1 MSSSVRNNLYQQL
14 FFTNRLYLG
23 LGVNILL
30 FIIAFFV
37 PGLLNIAILAL
48 GILLALLLLDMIL
61 LVMRP
66 VSILEAR
73 RVASARFSNGDENEV
88 LITCT
93 NRYPFPVLVT
103 VVDELPF
110 QFQDRNFS
118 LQAKITAGA
127 EHVFRYVVRPVERGE
142 YKFGYTNVF
151 MQSALG
157 IVNRRL
163 IFDTEQTVN
172 VYPSFQQLR
181 HHSLYSYMNRL
192 NETGEH
198 KRRVIG
204 HSMEFDHI
212 KPYTKGDD
220 VRMLNWKA
228 TARSGNLM
236 VNNYVEEKSQQVYC
250 VIDKGRTMKMPFE
263 GMTLLDYAINAS
275 LVFSNVA
282 LNKGDKAGLVAF
294 TEQAVEVLPA
304 SNKKVQLNKIL
315 ESLYAQET
323 KWQESDYE
331 ALSVQLRSHLSQRSL
346 LILFTNFESMS
357 SLHRQLPFL
366 RRLAKYHL
374 VLVVFFENT
383 ELKKVTEQEAQD
395 VEGIYKQTIAQKFA
409 YDKKL
414 IVKELAK
421 YGIMSLLST
430 PEQLTLNV
438 VNKYLE
444 LKARTLI

>member
-30 FIIAFFV
+30 FIIAFFA
-37 PGLLNIAILAL
+37 PGLLNIAILAF
-48 GILLALLLLDMIL
+48 GVLLALLLLDMIL

-66 VSILEAR
+66 VSILEAK

-88 LITCT
+88 LITCI

-118 LQAKITAGA
+118 LQAKIAAGA
-127 EHVFRYVVRPVERGE
+127 EHVFRYVVRPVERGA

-294 TEQAVEVLPA
+294 TEQAVEVLPS

-383 ELKKVTEQEAQD
+383 ELKKVTELEAQD

>member
-1 MSSSVRNNLYQQL
+1 MASIVKKNLYQQL
-14 FFTNRLYLG
+14 FFSNRLYLG
-23 LGVNILL
+23 LGINILL

-37 PGLLNIAILAL
+37 PVLYNIALMTF
-48 GILLALLLLDMIL
+48 GVLLVLVALDMIL
-61 LVMRP
+61 LVLRP
-66 VSILEAR
+66 ANILEAAR
-73 RVASARFSNGDENEV
+73 TASPRFSNGDDNEV
-88 LITCT
+88 VVTCH
-93 NRYPFPVLVT
+93 NRYPFPVFITLI
-103 VVDELPF
+103 DELPF
-110 QFQDRNFS
+110 QFQDRDFS
-118 LQAKITAGA
+118 LKAKVGAG
-127 EHVFRYVVRPVERGE
+127 ETYTFRYQLRPVERGV
-142 YKFGYTNVF
+142 YGFGYTNVF
-151 MQSALG
+151 VQSALG
-157 IVNRRL
+157 IVNRR
-163 IFDTEQTVN
+163 FVFNTEQSIQ

-181 HHSLYSYMNRL
+181 HFSLYSYMNRL
-192 NETGEH
+192 NDIGVH

-212 KPYTKGDD
+212 KPYSKGDD

-228 TARSGNLM
+228 TARSGDLM
-236 VNNYVEEKSQQVYC
+236 VNNFVEEKSQQVYC

-263 GMTLLDYAINAS
+263 GLTLLDYAINAS

-282 LNKGDKAGLVAF
+282 LSKGDKAGLVAF
-294 TEQAVEVLPA
+294 NESTVEVLAA

-323 KWQESDYE
+323 QWKESDFE
-331 ALSVQLRSHLSQRSL
+331 ALSVQLRSALSQRSL
-346 LILFTNFESMS
+346 LMLFTNFESMS
-357 SLHRQLPFL
+357 SLQRQLPFM

-383 ELKKVTEQEAQD
+383 ELKKMTEMEATD
-395 VEGIYKQTIAQKFA
+395 VEEIYKQTIAQKFA

>member
-118 LQAKITAGA
+118 LQAKIAAGA